1 MNSKMKM
8 LGLAVLLLILFSLTF
23 TAVAYSPYRADTLY
37 PRYSEFEGMSEE
49 EVQESLPK
57 REDFL
62 GINLSTSGFSSTPA
76 ADNLPKRD
84 NFLGINLSNSGFSST
99 PAANSLPKR
108 EDFLGINLSNSGF
121 SSTPAANS
129 LPKRDNFLGINLSNS
144 GFSSIPVAEGF
155 DQYTPMPQIQQKP
168 VKVEGFESLLQPAN
182 YGQDQSI
189 SKFSELKGN
198 LSCIHK
204 SAGLSNSMGGLC
216 IDGELLKS
224 LTTRGGNSTGANCP
238 KV

>member
-1 MNSKMKM
+1 MDSKMKM
-8 LGLAVLLLILFSLTF
+8 LGLAVLLLIIFSLTF
-23 TAVAYSPYRADTLY
+23 TAVAYSPHRADTLY

-49 EVQESLPK
+49 EVKESLPK

-62 GINLSTSGFSSTPA
+62 GINLSTSGFSSIPA
-76 ADNLPKRD
+76 AEK
-84 NFLGINLSNSGFSST
+84 
-99 PAANSLPKR
+99 LPKR
-108 EDFLGINLSNSGF
+108 EDFLGINLS
-121 SSTPAANS
+121 T
-129 LPKRDNFLGINLSNS
+129 S

-155 DQYTPMPQIQQKP
+155 DQYTPMPQMPQKP

-182 YGQDQSI
+182 YGQEQSI
-189 SKFSELKGN
+189 SRFSELKGD
-198 LSCIHK
+198 LSCINK

>member
-1 MNSKMKM
+1 MKM
-8 LGLAVLLLILFSLTF
+8 LGLAVLLLIIFSLTF

-49 EVQESLPK
+49 EVKEKLPK

-62 GINLSTSGFSSTPA
+62 GINLST
-76 ADNLPKRD
+76 
-84 NFLGINLSNSGFSST
+84 
-99 PAANSLPKR
+99 
-108 EDFLGINLSNSGF
+108 
-121 SSTPAANS
+121 
-129 LPKRDNFLGINLSNS
+129 S

-155 DQYTPMPQIQQKP
+155 DQYTPMPQMPQKP

-182 YGQDQSI
+182 YGQEQSI
-189 SKFSELKGN
+189 SRFSELKGD
-198 LSCIHK
+198 LSCINK